1 MCVSRRS
8 EGQCESKA
16 APERKTRCR
25 REKRGKEAETESGH
39 RRRVE
44 LWGVGDGWRR
54 VVGGGGEA
62 QREAAGECVLVAEVL
77 GGRGGGG
84 SACVSLLVC

>member
-25 REKRGKEAETESGH
+25 REERGKEAETESGH
-39 RRRVE
+39 RRRGG
-44 LWGVGDGWRR
+44 LWGVGDGWRW
-54 VVGGGGEA
+54 GEA
-62 QREAAGECVLVAEVL
+62 QREAAGECVLVAEGL
-77 GGRGGGG
+77 GGGMRGEMGGFCL
-84 SACVSLLVC
+84 CV